1 MWLAITAKLA
11 SSSCDVEGDPSTALR
26 YARVVGEAVV
36 TFPRPYDPFAERRA
50 RAHLEQ
56 VGRLCDDVSGR
67 LWFAQLVV
75 RGGQAS
81 QEEEEELS
89 AVGRGEGRAF
99 CAPPACDEAN
109 VGEVFR
115 LIHPE
120 LRENLIFSPAGTP
133 DELAL
138 DFAVLGVGKC
148 GGSSLIYNLGLHPD
162 LRIFY

>member
-26 YARVVGEAVV
+26 YTALGEAVV
-36 TFPRPYDPFAERRA
+36 TFPRPYDAFAERRA

-81 QEEEEELS
+81 QEEEELS

-99 CAPPACDEAN
+99 CAPPACAPFQL
-109 VGEVFR
+109 VGTVLFYISCY
-115 LIHPE
+115 LYFYSAKSGG
-120 LRENLIFSPAGTP
+120 L
-133 DELAL
+133 
-138 DFAVLGVGKC
+138 VLGFFSRSLFFLPKNIPF
-148 GGSSLIYNLGLHPD
+148 GGDQPFG
-162 LRIFY
+162 